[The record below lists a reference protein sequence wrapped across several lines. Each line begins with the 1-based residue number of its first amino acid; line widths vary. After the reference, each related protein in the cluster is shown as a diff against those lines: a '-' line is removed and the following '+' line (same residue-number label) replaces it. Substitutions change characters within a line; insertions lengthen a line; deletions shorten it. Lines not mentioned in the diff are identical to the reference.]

1 MAIDLAEPVDLRA
14 LPWWR
19 PCRVGLATGL
29 RSSPTVTAFFEELSG
44 AFVEQGHEIGE
55 FGTELDVLLV
65 HIPVPDGEGGLLD
78 RAIEQ
83 RPPLMVRMRK
93 DGQIRGPVKHLVGVF
108 VIDDALSEAKHAEVV
123 QTARVV
129 MARSGTPKA
138 LFLTPDAET
147 GAIVEATLCTLE
159 GGHPSDRD
167 DIVRR
172 VRDRLVSAACATE
185 VGEHVEQVPD
195 AIAVPDWKTARSP
208 EVLADAGRRMGTLG
222 LLPAPHRVSDYV
234 SPGLASAYH
243 RYLGI
248 KGFSEGMMFVYDPD
262 LQALVVTASG
272 SWEVDKRSLSREDVV
287 VIDHHVADGRLRVLS
302 VAGSVSKGPSVE
314 AWEVCA
320 VMAAAPKVRVR
331 RDHAGVWRIDP
342 DGEVEVPAVRGG
354 LHAHVGVKAA
364 DATVIESI
372 APDRRAFPYGFGCGT
387 DLMVDV
393 ATATIARSSAVH
405 DAADTRGYVRWP
417 MLYHGEMALE
427 LWRPDSPDEPL
438 TGLLDLFDPLGRAAI
453 EFRED
458 HIDQPA

>member
-1 MAIDLAEPVDLRA
+1 MGTDLAEPVDLRA

-19 PCRVGLATGL
+19 PCRVGIVADPGASPAVAAFLDGL
-29 RSSPTVTAFFEELSG
+29 RG
-44 AFVEQGHEIGE
+44 AFADQGHVLAES
-55 FGTELDVLLV
+55 GTELDLLLV
-65 HIPVPDGEGGLLD
+65 HIPIPAGDGGLLE
-78 RAIEQ
+78 RVVEQ

-93 DGQIRGPVKHLVGVF
+93 DGDIRGPVKHLVGVF
-108 VIDDALSEAKHAEVV
+108 VIDEALSALEHSEVV

-138 LFLTPDAET
+138 LFLTTDPET
-147 GAIVEATLCTLE
+147 GEIVEATTCTLE
-159 GGHPSDRD
+159 GGHPSDRE
-167 DIVRR
+167 DIVPR

-185 VGEHVEQVPD
+185 VGEHVQQVPD
-195 AIAVPDWKTARSP
+195 AITVPDWKTARSP

-222 LLPAPHRVSDYV
+222 LLPPPHKVSDYV
-234 SPGLASAYH
+234 SPVLAGAYH

-272 SWEVDKRSLSREDVV
+272 SWEVDKRSLNREDVV
-287 VIDHHVADGRLRVLS
+287 AVDYRVAEGRLRVLS
-302 VAGSVSKGPSVE
+302 VAGSVPKGPSVE

-320 VMAAAPKVRVR
+320 LMAAAPKVRVR
-331 RDHAGVWRIDP
+331 KDHAGVWRIDP

-354 LHAHVGVKAA
+354 LHAHIGVQEA

-372 APDRRAFPYGFGCGT
+372 APDRRAYPYGFGCGT

-393 ATATIARSSAVH
+393 AAATLARSSAVH
-405 DAADTRGYVRWP
+405 DEDDQRGYVRWP

-427 LWRPDSPDEPL
+427 LWRPDVPDEPL
-438 TGLLDLFDPLGRAAI
+438 TGLLDLFDPRGRAAI
-453 EFRED
+453 AFRSD
-458 HIDQPA
+458 HIDQPV